1 MRLRQVYPQNY
12 RTSDQ
17 INTEFESVIRYL
29 NSAEL
34 GNKTL
39 AELLAQL
46 FDANGNFDGPVEFR
60 FLSSDGLQ
68 YRIGDYTDP
77 NTGWL
82 TVASSAALRGEPG
95 SYIGAVPAPVFSQ
108 RYDYTVASNVKTF
121 NYDHAT
127 TDDLQ
132 VFKNGVLLKPTTDY
146 TNTPSTAS
154 AVGSVTVSSAVN
166 GDRITAVRVRKE
178 FADQYR
184 RQDTVTTGF
193 QSNFGF
199 TFDGTVD
206 EIQVYVNGIL
216 QRFGGSYDYVL
227 DDLNNIVTFNS
238 SIPSGNTVT
247 IIAVRKAETTSV
259 TGLML
264 EGSYTDPTTGKIPWS
279 KLTVAANEI
288 TSDRVNGLA
297 ALITSAARITVS
309 ASQPSSAVV
318 GNLWLDTSTTPNR
331 LKFYT
336 GAVWLETAPETLL
349 PTPSQ
354 TDAGKVVYVDA
365 LGQSLVYKTVDLSS
379 VIATTQKGAAN
390 GVASLDASGRLP
402 TTQLPEVIGKST
414 VYLKVDGALTN
425 DTTYVAS
432 RIYLQKVKIVGVA
445 LRLSTGTATA
455 QLTINGVPQATGQ
468 NISVNPVE
476 STLGSPLTVDA
487 TSASVSLGVKVTNV
501 SSAADLEI
509 SIAVQQLVS

>member
-29 NSAEL
+29 NAAEL
-34 GNKTL
+34 GNKTV
-39 AELLAQL
+39 AELLSQL

-60 FLSSDGLQ
+60 FLAATGLQ
-68 YRIGDYTDP
+68 YRIGEYTDP

-82 TVASSAALRGEPG
+82 TVASAADLRGEPG
-95 SYIGAVPAPVFSQ
+95 SYVGAVPAPVLSQ
-108 RYDYTVASNVKTF
+108 RTDYTVALNIKTF
-121 NYDHAT
+121 AYDHAT

-146 TNTPSTAS
+146 TNTPSTSS
-154 AVGSVTVSSAVN
+154 AVGSITVSSAVN

-178 FADQYR
+178 FTDQYR
-184 RQDTVTTGF
+184 RQDTLTTGF

-199 TFDGTVD
+199 TFDGNLD

-227 DDLNNIVTFNS
+227 DDANNVVTFNT
-238 SIPSGNTVT
+238 SIPAGNNVT
-247 IIAVRKAETTSV
+247 IIAVRKAQTTTV

-264 EGSYTDPTTGKIPWS
+264 EGTYTDATTGKIPWG
-279 KLTVAANEI
+279 KIKVLADEI
-288 TSDRVNGLA
+288 ASDRVNGLA
-297 ALITSAARITVS
+297 SLITSAARITVS
-309 ASQPSSAVV
+309 SSQPSSATV
-318 GNLWLDTSTTPNR
+318 GNLWLDTSVTPNR
-331 LKFYT
+331 LKFYSGT
-336 GAVWLETAPETLL
+336 VWLETAPETLL

-354 TDAGKVVYVDA
+354 NDAGKAVYVDA
-365 LGQSLVYKTVDLSS
+365 LGQSLVYKNIDFSS

-402 TTQLPEVIGKST
+402 STQLPEVIGKST
-414 VYLKVDGALTN
+414 IYIKVSGALTN

-432 RIYLQKVKIVGVA
+432 RIYLQKVKIVGIA
-445 LRLSTGTATA
+445 MRLSTGTATA
-455 QLTINGVPQATGQ
+455 QLTVNGVPQATGQ

-476 STLGSPLTVDA
+476 SSLGSPLTVDA